1 MYKLML
7 LLDAKMKD
15 QFVAVV
21 FDLPSVLPYASTL
34 GRSTV
39 RRKFH
44 ATFFRLNGFSTLV
57 LHLEEKRKKLE
68 DLIIK

>member
-1 MYKLML
+1 M
-7 LLDAKMKD
+7 DAKMKD

-39 RRKFH
+39 RRKFY
-44 ATFFRLNGFSTLV
+44 ATFFRLNGFPTLV
-57 LHLEEKRKKLE
+57 LHSRRKKKKTEGL
-68 DLIIK
+68 DHKVARTFF